1 MAETLTGQQVA
12 DAGLADWRQLWMRLC
27 ARFETRDF
35 ATGLALVNAIG
46 AAAEQLD
53 HHPDLDLRYGHL
65 DVRLMSHDVQGLTE
79 RDLRL
84 AAAVSGLA
92 ADLGV
97 RARVDQLTFV
107 EIGLDS
113 SDLEEVRP
121 FWKAV
126 LGLDDLLFRGEPSH
140 DLIDFTDQV
149 PNLWFQGTEP
159 HEPPR
164 QRFHY
169 DVHVPHDLAEARVAA
184 AVEAG
189 GTLVADEYAPSF
201 WVLADPQGNKA
212 CICTWQDSAPRQ
224 DRD

>member
-27 ARFETRDF
+27 ARFETGDF

-84 AAAVSGLA
+84 ASAVSGLA

-113 SDLEEVRP
+113 ADLQEVRP

-126 LGLDDLLFRGEPSH
+126 LGLGDVDFRGEPAH
-140 DLIDFTDQV
+140 DLIDFADQV

-189 GTLVADEYAPSF
+189 GTLVTDEYAPSF

-212 CICTWQDSAPRQ
+212 CICTWQD
-224 DRD
+224 RD